1 MDQVPKWGT
10 NVLNGSL
17 IWGDPSWLWPAAG
30 IVLLLAAG
38 LLLSYRG
45 VRRPIAWKVSLS
57 GLKLLAAILIA
68 LCLLNPLWSQTR
80 PRSGENVVALL
91 ADNSASLTIRSSSGP
106 RRDQLTEQ
114 LQDPNLPWQVR
125 LAQEFN
131 VQHFLTGER
140 TSPCEDFS
148 QLDFTAPS
156 SMLVSGL
163 QSVEERFA
171 SQPLAAILLF
181 TDGNATDA
189 DVLAGLNLQV
199 PVFPVLPDADD
210 NDVVDLTI
218 SNVSVSQTPFED
230 APITVQASIGSTG
243 LANAAF
249 VARIQPHKQAG
260 TTPDNAESRSQE
272 QRLVL
277 DAQGRCQ
284 VRFEL
289 NPKDVGTLFYDLSVR
304 LEDQPGQT
312 GDNREVTLE
321 NNARLLVMERRAAP
335 YRVLYIAGRP
345 NWEHKFLTRSV
356 ADDHQL
362 DLVSLIRIAKKEAK
376 FDFRGRA
383 GERGNSLF
391 RGFKDGVDEEAGTYD
406 QPVLIRLNTR
416 DEAELRDGFP
426 QTRKDLFAYDALILD
441 DIEGAFFTHDQQVL
455 IDRFVSERGGG
466 LLMLGGL
473 DTFRNGDWDKT
484 SVRDALPVY
493 LDRQAEKPA
502 TSVRLRLTRDGWL
515 QPWVRLRSTE
525 AAENQRLSAARDLR
539 TLTTI
544 AHIKPAARTLAEVVD
559 ESGTAFPALVIQQY
573 GKGQSGAVLPGD
585 LWRWGL
591 HPTEAKATEDLGKA
605 WRQTLRWLVSETP
618 QRISVE
624 SVPLED
630 ERHARLIRVRLKGPE
645 YEPLDNA
652 AVRLTLQTPAGEAV
666 PYDAEPSL
674 AEAGLFEV
682 IVIARETGPY
692 RVDVT
697 ATAGDS
703 EPEILT
709 ASTGWANAPLFDE
722 FASTSINRDLME
734 AVARKSGGRV
744 LSISDLP
751 PFVESLQHREM
762 PMMETETYPLWHS
775 PWLLLL
781 ALACLV
787 AEWGL
792 RRTRGLA

>member
-1 MDQVPKWGT
+1 MDRVPIWGT

-17 IWGDPSWLWPAAG
+17 VWGDPSWLWPAAG

-38 LLLSYRG
+38 LLFSYGG
-45 VRRPIAWKVSLS
+45 VRRPILWKVSLS

-91 ADNSASLTIRSSSGP
+91 ADNSASLTIRGSSGP
-106 RRDQLTEQ
+106 RRDQLTQQ

-125 LAQEFN
+125 LAQDFN
-131 VQHFLTGER
+131 VQHFLAGER

-148 QLDFTAPS
+148 QLDFTASS
-156 SMLVSGL
+156 SMLISGI

-189 DVLAGLNLQV
+189 NLLTGLNLQI

-210 NDVVDLTI
+210 NDVVDLSI
-218 SNVSVSQTPFED
+218 ASVSVSQTPFED
-230 APITVQASIGSTG
+230 APITVQASMASTG
-243 LANAAF
+243 LANASF
-249 VARIQPHKQAG
+249 VARIQPRKAAESSPD
-260 TTPDNAESRSQE
+260 TPDDASSASQE

-289 NPKDVGTLFYDLSVR
+289 NPKAVGTLFYDLSVQ
-304 LEDQPGQT
+304 LEDQPGT
-312 GDNREVTLE
+312 IDEKSEVTLE
-321 NNARLLVMERRAAP
+321 NNARLLAIERRASP

-345 NWEHKFLTRSV
+345 NWEHKFLARAV
-356 ADDHQL
+356 ANDRQL
-362 DLVSLIRIAKKEAK
+362 DLISLIRIAKKEAK

-391 RGFKDGVDEEAGTYD
+391 RGFKDGVDEEAATYD

-416 DEAELRDGFP
+416 DEAELRNGFP
-426 QTRKDLFAYDALILD
+426 QTRKDFFAYDALVLD
-441 DIEGAFFTHDQQVL
+441 DIEGAFFSHDQQVL

-473 DTFRNGDWDKT
+473 DSFRNGGWDKT

-493 LDRQAEKPA
+493 LDRPAEKPA
-502 TSVRLRLTRDGWL
+502 TTVRLRLTRDGWL
-515 QPWVRLRSTE
+515 QPWVRLRATE
-525 AAENQRLSAARDLR
+525 EAENQRLSTARDLR

-591 HPTEAKATEDLGKA
+591 HPTDARATEDPGKA

-618 QRISVE
+618 QRIAVE

-630 ERHARLIRVRLKGPE
+630 ELHARLIRVRLKDPE

-652 AVRLTLQTPAGEAV
+652 AVRLTLRTPAGEAV

-682 IVIARETGPY
+682 VVIARENGPY
-692 RVDVT
+692 RVNVT
-697 ATAGDS
+697 ATAGDA

-709 ASTGWANAPLFDE
+709 ASTGWASAPLSEE
-722 FASTSINRDLME
+722 FASTSINREFMA
-734 AVARKSGGRV
+734 AVAEKSGGRV
-744 LSISDLP
+744 LSVSELP
-751 PFVESLQHREM
+751 QFVESLQHREM
-762 PMMETETYPLWHS
+762 PLMKTETYPLWHS

-781 ALACLV
+781 AL
-787 AEWGL
+787 G
-792 RRTRGLA
+792 